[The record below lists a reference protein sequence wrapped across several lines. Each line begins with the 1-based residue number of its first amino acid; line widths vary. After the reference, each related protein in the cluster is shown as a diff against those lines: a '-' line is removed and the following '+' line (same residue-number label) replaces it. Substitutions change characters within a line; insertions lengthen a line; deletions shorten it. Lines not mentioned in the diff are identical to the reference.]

1 MKERYF
7 EMFRA
12 SEKEKEKIKMSQLIF
27 RGCHQSVS
35 KEQTPNKVKEI
46 LKIDPSL
53 LEDIEGSSVE
63 LDKGRFGNVVLKQFR
78 SSPVAVKYFES
89 SITAKVVEKEA
100 SFFNSVAIL
109 TCY

>member
-1 MKERYF
+1 
-7 EMFRA
+7 MFMA
-12 SEKEKEKIKMSQLIF
+12 SEKEKEKIKMSQLIL

-89 SITAKVVEKEA
+89 SITAKMVEKEA
-100 SFFNSVAIL
+100 SF
-109 TCY
+109 